1 MFLSKPIFRGFGFK
15 KCKNGET
22 KMSDELDVATQT
34 KEKNQAHE
42 EKHTESVKDET
53 AKTTCKKRLIF
64 VMRIQVPNYFSPF
77 YL

>member
-1 MFLSKPIFRGFGFK
+1 
-15 KCKNGET
+15 
-22 KMSDELDVATQT
+22 MSDELDVATQT